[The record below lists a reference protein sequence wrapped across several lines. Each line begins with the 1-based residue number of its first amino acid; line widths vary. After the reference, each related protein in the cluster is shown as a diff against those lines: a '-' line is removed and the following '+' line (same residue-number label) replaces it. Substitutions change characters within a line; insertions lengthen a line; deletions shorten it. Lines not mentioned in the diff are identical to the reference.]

1 MRILLVT
8 PMPPDATAPG
18 AIPALLHAELLGL
31 SRRNEVTLV
40 CVAGPDPDELAAV
53 ERLRADGFDV
63 HAATRTEPRGAAR
76 WRRRARFA
84 HGWLVRRW
92 PWRTVWFFEPEA
104 QRIIDRV
111 LREQRFD
118 VIAVEDDAAAVY
130 DFGADVPAVLT
141 QCEVGRSLPSATG
154 SRLADALL
162 ERDFRRWPRYQRET
176 SRLFRFVLVF
186 STRDREELVALDPGL
201 RDRIRVTPF
210 GVDIPELADGG
221 IVPDTLMFAGNYT
234 HPPNVDAARWL
245 ALEILPRV
253 RELRP
258 GARLQLLGIH
268 APAEILALGA
278 QDGVEVLGAVP
289 DLAPFFARAAV
300 VMAPI
305 RTGGGMRM
313 KVLHAM
319 ASGKA
324 VVTTPLGS
332 EGLSEDGTPP
342 LALGA
347 DADALARVSADL
359 LADPAACAELGAR
372 ARAFVV
378 ERYGPDAYARRLERV
393 YEEAVAGGPRRPGD
407 GA

>member
-8 PMPPDATAPG
+8 PIPPDATAPG
-18 AIPALLHAELLGL
+18 AIPALQHAELHGL
-31 SRRNEVTLV
+31 ATRNEITLV
-40 CVAGPDPDELAAV
+40 CVAGPDPAEHDAV
-53 ERLRADGFDV
+53 ARLRAEGFDV
-63 HAATRTEPRGAAR
+63 HAAMRTEPRGAAR

-84 HGWLVRRW
+84 RLWLVRRW
-92 PWRTVWFFEPEA
+92 PWRTVWFHEPEA
-104 QRIIDRV
+104 QRIIDRL
-111 LREQRFD
+111 LRERRFD
-118 VIAVEDDAAAVY
+118 VIAVDDDAAAVY
-130 DFGADVPAVLT
+130 DFGAGVPAVLT

-154 SRLADALL
+154 SRLADVLL

-176 SRLFRFVLVF
+176 SRLFSRILVF
-186 STRDREELVALDPGL
+186 SARDRDDLVALDPGL
-201 RDRIRVTPF
+201 RDRVRVTPF
-210 GVDIPELADGG
+210 GIDIPELADGR
-221 IVPDTLMFAGNYT
+221 IVPDTLMFAGDYT

-245 ALEILPRV
+245 ALDILPRV
-253 RELRP
+253 RERRP

-268 APAEILALGA
+268 APGEILALGA
-278 QDGVEVLGAVP
+278 RDGVEVLGAVP

-300 VMAPI
+300 VMAPVRI
-305 RTGGGMRM
+305 GGGMRM

-324 VVTTPLGS
+324 VVTTPLGG

-347 DADALARVSADL
+347 DAEALARVTADL

-378 ERYGPDAYARRLERV
+378 ERYGPDAFARRLERV
-393 YEEAVAGGPRRPGD
+393 YEEAVAAGPRRTRD
-407 GA
+407 AA